1 MILVWSSIPPDG
13 DSWLA
18 QRYTRKY
25 PRIPA
30 EFSVQILLNDR
41 TYRERASA
49 VGGGGLFLSVKEIS
63 APLVGTELMVQFR
76 PAKHLPIIKSKAKV
90 CYSVEGEGI
99 AVEFL
104 EIDPEHRRLLLQFIH
119 NKTGNRRK
127 HPRAHLA
134 TQIQCEEAMSL
145 AFARDISVGGMF
157 IETNNPMPV
166 GSRLTLRFNLENN
179 DPIVEAAAEVTYQV
193 GRMGVGVQFIELT
206 SDDLTRIDN
215 YVTKSKTLTKD
226 PTSEEAEE

>member
-1 MILVWSSIPPDG
+1 LV
-13 DSWLA
+13 

-30 EFSVQILLNDR
+30 DFTVQILLNNQ

-49 VGGGGLFLSVKEIS
+49 MGGGGLFLSVKEL
-63 APLVGTELMVQFR
+63 PMPVVGAELLVQFR
-76 PAKHLPIIKSKAKV
+76 PAKHLPMIKVKSRV
-90 CYSVEGEGI
+90 CYAVEGEGI

-127 HPRAHLA
+127 YPRAHLA
-134 TQIQCEEAMSL
+134 TQIECEESMSL

-157 IETNNPMPV
+157 IETSDPMPV
-166 GSRLTLRFNLENN
+166 GSRLTLRFNLEENE
-179 DPIVEAAAEVTYQV
+179 PIVEVTAEVSYQV
-193 GRMGVGVQFIELT
+193 GRMGVGVQFLEVKPE
-206 SDDLTRIDN
+206 DLQRIDA
-215 YVTKSKTLTKD
+215 YVANTRATAKAS
-226 PTSEEAEE
+226 PPAETEPED

>member
-1 MILVWSSIPPDG
+1 MV
-13 DSWLA
+13 

-30 EFSVQILLNDR
+30 EFTVQILLNNQ

-49 VGGGGLFLSVKEIS
+49 MGGGGLFLSVKEL
-63 APLVGTELMVQFR
+63 PMPTVGTELPVQFR
-76 PAKHLPIIKSKAKV
+76 PAKHLPIIKAKARV
-90 CYSVEGEGI
+90 CYAVEGEGI

-127 HPRAHLA
+127 HPRAHFA
-134 TQIQCEEAMSL
+134 TQIECEESMSL

-157 IETNNPMPV
+157 IETSDPMPV
-166 GSRLTLRFNLENN
+166 GSRLTLRFNLEENA
-179 DPIVEAAAEVTYQV
+179 PIVEVTAEVSYQV
-193 GRMGVGVQFIELT
+193 GRMGVGVQFVEVKPE
-206 SDDLTRIDN
+206 DLQRIDDF
-215 YVTKSKTLTKD
+215 VAKTQAMAKASHSAETE
-226 PTSEEAEE
+226 PEE

>member
-1 MILVWSSIPPDG
+1 M
-13 DSWLA
+13 A

-30 EFSVQILLNDR
+30 DFTVQILLNNQ

-49 VGGGGLFLSVKEIS
+49 MGGGGLFLSVQEL
-63 APLVGTELMVQFR
+63 PMPTLGTELTIQFR
-76 PAKHLPIIKSKAKV
+76 PAKHLPIIKVKVKV
-90 CYSVEGEGI
+90 CYAVEGEGI

-119 NKTGNRRK
+119 NKMGNRRK

-134 TQIQCEEAMSL
+134 TQIECEESMSL

-157 IETNNPMPV
+157 IETSDPMPV
-166 GSRLTLRFNLENN
+166 GSRLTLRFNLEENE
-179 DPIVEAAAEVTYQV
+179 PIVEVTAEVTYPV
-193 GRMGVGVQFIELT
+193 GRMGVGVQFLEVKPE
-206 SDDLTRIDN
+206 DLQRIDH
-215 YVTKSKTLTKD
+215 YVAKTQAMAKASPSAETE
-226 PTSEEAEE
+226 TEE